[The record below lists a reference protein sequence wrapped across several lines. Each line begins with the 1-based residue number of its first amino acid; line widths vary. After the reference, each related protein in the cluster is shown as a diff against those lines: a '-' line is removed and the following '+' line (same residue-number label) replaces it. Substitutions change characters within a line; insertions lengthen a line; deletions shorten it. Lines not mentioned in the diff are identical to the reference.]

1 MNSEQQQTMAA
12 FIQWL
17 PQNIQ
22 QFEGSLPK
30 DIIEP
35 IATAQSPEEVVNVLN
50 QLSQSQ
56 EGNQIISTMFQAFQ
70 KSLTSKMFNGG
81 KLKQLLDKCQT
92 GNKITTPRKDGV
104 MGEASSETLSDG
116 TKRYTLTRRR
126 TGKDGNVWYDD
137 TKLYITPWRDTVV
150 NIGNSGKRDPGLMD
164 LIGTD
169 YHTPTAIENRKKKNP
184 IIARLFPWKPI
195 PRNVLPA
202 FRANELIK

>member
-1 MNSEQQQTMAA
+1 MNSEQEQKIIA

-22 QFEGSLPK
+22 QFEGMVPEK
-30 DIIEP
+30 TFRA
-35 IATAQSPEEVVNVLN
+35 IASAKSTEEVAAALDECSKE
-50 QLSQSQ
+50 QGGD
-56 EGNQIISTMFQAFQ
+56 EIIQHMVEVFQ

-81 KLKQLLDKCQT
+81 KLKQLLDKCQN

-116 TKRYTLTRRR
+116 IKRYTLTRRH
-126 TGKDGNVWYDD
+126 TGRDGTVWYDD
-137 TKLYITPWRDTVV
+137 TKLYITPWRDTLV

-164 LIGTD
+164 LLGTD

>member
-1 MNSEQQQTMAA
+1 MNSEQEQKIIA

-22 QFEGSLPK
+22 QFEGIVPEK
-30 DIIEP
+30 TIRA
-35 IATAQSPEEVVNVLN
+35 IASAKSAEEVAAALDKFSKE
-50 QLSQSQ
+50 QG
-56 EGNQIISTMFQAFQ
+56 GNEIISHMAEVFQ

-116 TKRYTLTRRR
+116 IKCYTLTRRH
-126 TGKDGNVWYDD
+126 TGKDGTVWYDD
-137 TKLYITPWRDTVV
+137 TKLYISPQDTVV

-164 LIGTD
+164 LLGTD

>member
-1 MNSEQQQTMAA
+1 MNSEQEQKIIA

-22 QFEGSLPK
+22 RFEGMV
-30 DIIEP
+30 
-35 IATAQSPEEVVNVLN
+35 PEETIRKIASAKSTEEVAAALDK
-50 QLSQSQ
+50 LSKEQGGD
-56 EGNQIISTMFQAFQ
+56 EIIPHMVEVFQ

-81 KLKQLLDKCQT
+81 KLKQLLDKCQK

-126 TGKDGNVWYDD
+126 TGKDGNAWYDD
-137 TKLYITPWRDTVV
+137 TQLFITPERDTLV

-169 YHTPTAIENRKKKNP
+169 YHTPTAIENRKKNNP
-184 IIARLFPWKPI
+184 IIARLFP
-195 PRNVLPA
+195 
-202 FRANELIK
+202 

>member
-1 MNSEQQQTMAA
+1 MNSEQEQKIIA

-22 QFEGSLPK
+22 RFEGMV
-30 DIIEP
+30 
-35 IATAQSPEEVVNVLN
+35 PEETIRKIASAKSTEEVAAALDKFSKE
-50 QLSQSQ
+50 QGGD
-56 EGNQIISTMFQAFQ
+56 EIIPHMVEVFQ

-81 KLKQLLDKCQT
+81 KLKQLLDKCQN

-126 TGKDGNVWYDD
+126 TGRDGNVWYDD
-137 TKLYITPWRDTVV
+137 TKVYISPQDTIV
-150 NIGNSGKRDPGLMD
+150 NIGQTGKRDPGLMD
-164 LIGTD
+164 LLGTD
-169 YHTPTAIENRKKKNP
+169 YHTPTAIENRKRNNP

-195 PRNVLPA
+195 PKNVLPA
-202 FRANELIK
+202 FRANGLIK

>member
-1 MNSEQQQTMAA
+1 MNSEQEQKIIA

-22 QFEGSLPK
+22 QFEGIVPEK
-30 DIIEP
+30 TIKA
-35 IATAQSPEEVVNVLN
+35 IASAKSTEEVAAVLDKFSKE
-50 QLSQSQ
+50 QG
-56 EGNQIISTMFQAFQ
+56 GNEIISHMAEVFQ

-81 KLKQLLDKCQT
+81 KLKQLLDKCQN

-104 MGEASSETLSDG
+104 IGEASSETLSDG

-126 TGKDGNVWYDD
+126 TGRDGNAWYDD
-137 TKLYITPWRDTVV
+137 TQLYITPWRDTLV

>member
-1 MNSEQQQTMAA
+1 MNNEQQQTMAA

-22 QFEGSLPK
+22 QFEESLPK
-30 DIIEP
+30 EIIEP

-81 KLKQLLDKCQT
+81 KLKQLLDKYQK

-126 TGKDGNVWYDD
+126 TGRDGTVWYDD
-137 TKLYITPWRDTVV
+137 TKVDISPQDTIV
-150 NIGNSGKRDPGLMD
+150 NIGHTGKRDPGLMD
-164 LIGTD
+164 LLGTD
-169 YHTPTAIENRKKKNP
+169 YHTPTAIENRKRKNP

>member
-1 MNSEQQQTMAA
+1 MNSEQEQKIIA

-22 QFEGSLPK
+22 QFEGMVPEK
-30 DIIEP
+30 TIRA
-35 IATAQSPEEVVNVLN
+35 IASAKSTEEVAAALDKFSKEEGGNETISHMVEVF
-50 QLSQSQ
+50 Q
-56 EGNQIISTMFQAFQ
+56 E
-70 KSLTSKMFNGG
+70 SLTSKMFNGG
-81 KLKQLLDKCQT
+81 KLKQLLDKCQN
-92 GNKITTPRKDGV
+92 GNKITAPRKDGV
-104 MGEASSETLSDG
+104 MGEASSETLSNG
-116 TKRYTLTRRR
+116 IKRYTLTRRR
-126 TGKDGNVWYDD
+126 TWGDGDVWYDD

-150 NIGNSGKRDPGLMD
+150 NIGNSGKKDPGLMD

>member
-1 MNSEQQQTMAA
+1 MNSEQEQKIIA

-22 QFEGSLPK
+22 RFEGMV
-30 DIIEP
+30 
-35 IATAQSPEEVVNVLN
+35 PEETIKKIASAKSTEEVAAALDK
-50 QLSQSQ
+50 LSKEQGGD
-56 EGNQIISTMFQAFQ
+56 EIIPHMVEVFQ

-81 KLKQLLDKCQT
+81 KLKQLLDKCQN

-126 TGKDGNVWYDD
+126 TGRDGNVWYDD
-137 TKLYITPWRDTVV
+137 TKVYISPQDTIV
-150 NIGNSGKRDPGLMD
+150 NIGQTGKRDPGLMD
-164 LIGTD
+164 LLGTD
-169 YHTPTAIENRKKKNP
+169 YHTPTAIENRKRNNP

-195 PRNVLPA
+195 PKNVLPA
-202 FRANELIK
+202 FRANGLIK

>member
-1 MNSEQQQTMAA
+1 MNSEQEQKIIA

-22 QFEGSLPK
+22 QFEGIVPEK
-30 DIIEP
+30 TIRA
-35 IATAQSPEEVVNVLN
+35 IASAKSAEEVAAALDKFSKE
-50 QLSQSQ
+50 QG
-56 EGNQIISTMFQAFQ
+56 GNEIISHMAEVFQ

-81 KLKQLLDKCQT
+81 KLKQLLDKCQN

-137 TKLYITPWRDTVV
+137 TKLYISPQDTVV
-150 NIGNSGKRDPGLMD
+150 NIGQTGKRDPGLMD
-164 LIGTD
+164 LLGTN
-169 YHTPTAIENRKKKNP
+169 YYTPTAIENRKKKNP
-184 IIARLFPWKPI
+184 IIARLFP
-195 PRNVLPA
+195 
-202 FRANELIK
+202 

>member
-1 MNSEQQQTMAA
+1 MNSEQEQKIIA

-22 QFEGSLPK
+22 QFEGIVPEK
-30 DIIEP
+30 TIRA
-35 IATAQSPEEVVNVLN
+35 IASAKSTEEVAAVLDKFSKE
-50 QLSQSQ
+50 QG
-56 EGNQIISTMFQAFQ
+56 GNEIISHMAEVFQ

-81 KLKQLLDKCQT
+81 KLKQLLDKCQN

-126 TGKDGNVWYDD
+126 TGKDGNAWYDD
-137 TKLYITPWRDTVV
+137 TQLYITPWRDTLV

>member
-1 MNSEQQQTMAA
+1 MNSEQEQKIIA

-22 QFEGSLPK
+22 RFEGMV
-30 DIIEP
+30 
-35 IATAQSPEEVVNVLN
+35 PEEAIREIASAKSTEEVAAALDK
-50 QLSQSQ
+50 LSKEQGGD
-56 EGNQIISTMFQAFQ
+56 EIIPHMVEVFQ

-81 KLKQLLDKCQT
+81 KLKQLLDKCQN

-104 MGEASSETLSDG
+104 MGEASSETLSNG
-116 TKRYTLTRRR
+116 IKRYTLTRRH
-126 TGKDGNVWYDD
+126 TGRDGDVWYDD
-137 TKLYITPWRDTVV
+137 TKLYITPWRDTLV

>member
-1 MNSEQQQTMAA
+1 MA

-22 QFEGSLPK
+22 RFEG
-30 DIIEP
+30 IV
-35 IATAQSPEEVVNVLN
+35 PEETIRKIASAKSTEEVAAALDK
-50 QLSQSQ
+50 LSKEQGGD
-56 EGNQIISTMFQAFQ
+56 EIIPHMVEVFQ

-81 KLKQLLDKCQT
+81 KLKQLLDKCQK
-92 GNKITTPRKDGV
+92 GIKITTPRKDGV

-126 TGKDGNVWYDD
+126 TGKDGNAWYDD
-137 TKLYITPWRDTVV
+137 TQLFITPERDTLV

-169 YHTPTAIENRKKKNP
+169 YHTPTAIENRKKNNP

-202 FRANELIK
+202 FRANGLIK

>member
-1 MNSEQQQTMAA
+1 MNSEQEQKIIA

-22 QFEGSLPK
+22 QFEGIVPEK
-30 DIIEP
+30 TIRA
-35 IATAQSPEEVVNVLN
+35 IASAKSTEEVAAVLDKFSKE
-50 QLSQSQ
+50 QG
-56 EGNQIISTMFQAFQ
+56 GNEIISHMAEVFQ

-104 MGEASSETLSDG
+104 IGEASSETLSDG

-126 TGKDGNVWYDD
+126 TGRDGNVWYDD
-137 TKLYITPWRDTVV
+137 TKLYISPQDTVV
-150 NIGNSGKRDPGLMD
+150 NIGQSGKRDPGLMD

>member
-17 PQNIQ
+17 LQNIQ

-30 DIIEP
+30 DIIEL

-70 KSLTSKMFNGG
+70 KSLTSKMFNRG

-116 TKRYTLTRRR
+116 IKRYTLTRRH
-126 TGKDGNVWYDD
+126 TGRDGTVWYDD
-137 TKLYITPWRDTVV
+137 TKLYISPQDTVV

-164 LIGTD
+164 LLGTN

-195 PRNVLPA
+195 PKNVLPA

>member
-1 MNSEQQQTMAA
+1 MNSEQEQKIIA

-22 QFEGSLPK
+22 RFEG
-30 DIIEP
+30 IV
-35 IATAQSPEEVVNVLN
+35 PEETIRKIASAKSTEEVAAALDK
-50 QLSQSQ
+50 LSKEQGGD
-56 EGNQIISTMFQAFQ
+56 EIIPHMVDVFQ

-81 KLKQLLDKCQT
+81 KLKQLLDKCQK

-126 TGKDGNVWYDD
+126 TGKDGNAWYDD
-137 TKLYITPWRDTVV
+137 TQLFIT
-150 NIGNSGKRDPGLMD
+150 SKRDPGLMD
-164 LIGTD
+164 LLGTD
-169 YHTPTAIENRKKKNP
+169 YHTPTAIENRKKNNP

-202 FRANELIK
+202 FRANGLIK

>member
-1 MNSEQQQTMAA
+1 MNSEQEQKIIA

-22 QFEGSLPK
+22 QFEGMV
-30 DIIEP
+30 
-35 IATAQSPEEVVNVLN
+35 PEETIREIASAKSTEEVAAALDK
-50 QLSQSQ
+50 LSKEQGGD
-56 EGNQIISTMFQAFQ
+56 EIIPHMVEVFQ

-116 TKRYTLTRRR
+116 IKRYTLTRRR
-126 TGKDGNVWYDD
+126 TGKDGTVWYDD
-137 TKLYITPWRDTVV
+137 TKLYISPQDTVV

-164 LIGTD
+164 LLGTD